1 MRSSFN
7 LVVLSHATHFQRG
20 TDLALEEEEW
30 KENWEKL
37 GCVCGLS
44 VARRAINLVV
54 KSLSA
59 GNAAIAQHFW

>member
-30 KENWEKL
+30 KENWGKAWL
-37 GCVCGLS
+37 RV
-44 VARRAINLVV
+44 RP
-54 KSLSA
+54 
-59 GNAAIAQHFW
+59 